1 MSDQENSKT
10 LVIPVKGMHCATC
23 ALSISNNL
31 YKKEGIKKADVN
43 YGTEKA
49 VVEYDPD
56 KISLEEIGETIR
68 ELEYEPVMPGE
79 GEVRE
84 VTMRILGMTCA
95 ACVAAV
101 EKALEHV
108 PGVAKIV
115 LEAFEAWPPDGSR
128 KELHYLPGHEIGIE
142 RRPFREILEDFPKEL
157 VDEGVGKRKPKV
169 GADGMVAGNLHGYPT
184 LHPAALDHNDFLI
197 QRRRERYFD
206 YFR

>member
-1 MSDQENSKT
+1 MSNKEEKSKT

-23 ALSISNNL
+23 ALSITNNL

-56 KISLEEIGETIR
+56 KISLDEIGASIR

-79 GEVRE
+79 AESRE

-101 EKALEHV
+101 EKALERV
-108 PGVAKIV
+108 EGVESVVVNLATEKAFVKYDPKVASIV
-115 LEAFEAWPPDGSR
+115 DLREAVRSQGYDVAGEEEVDVYERELEKSKQRVIRSWAFTIPIMIWMIPHMFFCVAWPN
-128 KELHYLPGHEIGIE
+128 HFI
-142 RRPFREILEDFPKEL
+142 F
-157 VDEGVGKRKPKV
+157 
-169 GADGMVAGNLHGYPT
+169 NL
-184 LHPAALDHNDFLI
+184 
-197 QRRRERYFD
+197 
-206 YFR
+206 